1 MKFINKSVTLN
12 SKKYTLIVTGG
23 SMFFSVYISTTGAN
37 RQLHTPKIQA
47 EIMAA
52 IVAQDHAEALE
63 INDAIDGITPAMKK
77 AAEIM
82 ADVKRR
88 MALYSLAGQEVKFSV
103 IDRPDRFGVHFQT
116 VGGEDISGY
125 AYFRDHEEMYAV
137 IDELNR
143 LLKVKPAHHGKMRVV
158 FERQPETACA
168 IRQHNG
174 AFFRPVWRLNTDVM
188 DIERIPE
195 GSKPVLRMAAEIKN
209 GVALIPVCKLGAGID
224 IEIPDDLYVVYEE
237 AN

>member
-12 SKKYTLIVTGG
+12 NKKYTLIVTGG

-63 INDAIDGITPAMKK
+63 INAAIDAVTPEEKK
-77 AAEIM
+77 ANEILE
-82 ADVKRR
+82 DVARR
-88 MALYSLAGQEVKFSV
+88 VALFGFKGQAVKFSV
-103 IDRPDRFGVHFQT
+103 IDRPDRFGVHFKT
-116 VGGEDISGY
+116 AGGEDIGGY
-125 AYFRDHEEMYAV
+125 SYFKDREEMNAV
-137 IDELNR
+137 IAVLNS
-143 LLKVKPAHHGKMRVV
+143 LLEVKPAHQGKIRVV

-168 IRQHNG
+168 MRQHNG

-209 GVALIPVCKLGAGID
+209 GVALIPVCKLGAAID
-224 IEIPDDLYVVYEE
+224 IVIPSELYVVYEE
-237 AN
+237 A